1 MTQLDEARAMAEA
14 MGFTYEPIGWLGGRP
29 VYPIMGGAVDGPD
42 DDEDKDGD
50 DDEDGDEEADAAGSA
65 KDDDSDV
72 DAEEDV
78 ERLRAA
84 IKAERKLQREASAQ
98 AAEQKRKRKE
108 AEAKVKDQAGTPDE
122 AAKAIEE
129 ARTAAREPL
138 IRKLLT
144 ASARSAF
151 LTAGFQGEVSERFIK
166 LIDRDALDIDDDGE
180 IDGLDEQIA
189 QIKRDFPEK
198 FKRKRTGP
206 GDTGKADRE
215 ERPKAMSA
223 SERQAASLQ
232 RK

>member
-14 MGFTYEPIGWLGGRP
+14 MGFTYEPIGLVGGRP
-29 VYPIMGGAVDGPD
+29 VYPVMGGAVDGPPDEDKPEDDVPDEDEDKPDDEDED
-42 DDEDKDGD
+42 DDEQDP
-50 DDEDGDEEADAAGSA
+50 A
-65 KDDDSDV
+65 K
-72 DAEEDV
+72 
-78 ERLRAA
+78 LR
-84 IKAERKLQREASAQ
+84 AERKALREALKEKNSDVARNRKLRL
-98 AAEQKRKRKE
+98 AAEEKLRQG
-108 AEAKVKDQAGTPDE
+108 APNPDE
-122 AAKAIEE
+122 ATKAIEE

>member
-14 MGFTYEPIGWLGGRP
+14 MGFTYEPIGWVGGRP

-42 DDEDKDGD
+42 DEDGD
-50 DDEDGDEEADAAGSA
+50 DDADDDGDEAADADAPA
-65 KDDDSDV
+65 DEDDDGDDPVKLKASRDKLKKALQ
-72 DAEEDV
+72 D
-78 ERLRAA
+78 EREL
-84 IKAERKLQREASAQ
+84 KKSERK
-98 AAEQKRKRKE
+98 KRTD
-108 AEAKVKDQAGTPDE
+108 AEAKLRQNAPNPDE
-122 AAKAIEE
+122 ATKAIEE

-180 IDGLDEQIA
+180 IDGLDEQVA

>member
-42 DDEDKDGD
+42 PDEDKPED
-50 DDEDGDEEADAAGSA
+50 DEPDEDEDKPDAEDDEDEDGDDPVKLKASRDKLKDA
-65 KDDDSDV
+65 
-72 DAEEDV
+72 
-78 ERLRAA
+78 L
-84 IKAERKLQREASAQ
+84 KAERELKKSERK
-98 AAEQKRKRKE
+98 KRTD
-108 AEAKVKDQAGTPDE
+108 AEAKLRQNAPNPDE
-122 AAKAIEE
+122 ATKAIEE